1 MAWKGNQ
8 EPIGGQGVEVE
19 IDETLMARRK
29 YNRGRISQ
37 QVWVFG
43 GIERESKRKII
54 VPLTDGQEGL
64 QRNKET
70 LIPIIKKYIKPGSV
84 IYSDKWG
91 AYSTLSSHGY
101 THYQINHS
109 ANFVDPQDCSIH
121 TQNIESLWR
130 CFKKHSKR
138 PGMQT
143 AYMEQYVLRFLFLQN
158 FERKD

>member
-1 MAWKGNQ
+1 M
-8 EPIGGQGVEVE
+8 
-19 IDETLMARRK
+19 
-29 YNRGRISQ
+29 
-37 QVWVFG
+37 
-43 GIERESKRKII
+43 
-54 VPLTDGQEGL
+54 PLTDGQEGL

-70 LIPIIKKYIKPGSV
+70 LIPIIKKYIKPGSI

-143 AYMEQYVLRFLFLQN
+143 AYMEQYVLCFLFLQN
-158 FERKD
+158 FEQKD

>member
-1 MAWKGNQ
+1 M
-8 EPIGGQGVEVE
+8 
-19 IDETLMARRK
+19 
-29 YNRGRISQ
+29 
-37 QVWVFG
+37 VFG
-43 GIERESKRKII
+43 GIERERKKNI
-54 VPLTDGQEGL
+54 VLLTNGQKVL
-64 QRNKET
+64 QRKKET

-91 AYSTLSSHGY
+91 AYSTLSNHGY

-138 PGMQT
+138 PEMKQHT
-143 AYMEQYVLRFLFLQN
+143 WSSMCHASYFCKILSKKTDFIIF
-158 FERKD
+158 